1 MSEDV
6 PSERKVEVL
15 HVNLPFISVSYSLTH
30 QCYTTIMPLNDQQRE
45 ALEQLWAVTASTSD
59 ASRQRDQR
67 MLTEN
72 GFDVQVRTLP
82 PYFCSMLIDV
92 EDGRADICNGRG
104 YTSCWV
110 EVWITRDVR
119 L

>member
-1 MSEDV
+1 
-6 PSERKVEVL
+6 
-15 HVNLPFISVSYSLTH
+15 
-30 QCYTTIMPLNDQQRE
+30 MPLNDQQRE

-59 ASRQRDQR
+59 ASRQRDER

-72 GFDVQVRTLP
+72 RFDVQVRTLP

-92 EDGRADICNGRG
+92 EDGRADLRNGRG